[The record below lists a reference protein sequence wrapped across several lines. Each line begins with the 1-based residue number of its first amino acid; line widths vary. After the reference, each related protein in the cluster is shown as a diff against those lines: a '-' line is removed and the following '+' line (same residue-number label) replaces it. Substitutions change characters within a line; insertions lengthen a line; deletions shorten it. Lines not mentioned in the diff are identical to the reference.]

1 MKLLTLL
8 LLFTTLVSGGTIYAE
23 EGPLE
28 SIFEFARGLVK
39 ALNEKNEFE
48 TLSKCVNNFESIVD
62 QYIAIWNKIKDFDP
76 TEIFEIMELIKK
88 AVDDTSAHFNTCA
101 GAGKEIED
109 LLDALFDF
117 DLIDLI
123 AKIITRKDELNQ
135 YFNRI
140 ANATCAFGAGEALGE
155 LVYKFFLDGKL
166 KAMPMFNVKDFIVVV
181 EGFFEAVLNQTAYH
195 DVDKCLKEF
204 EKVYDDFV
212 KAIKK
217 LQDFDINNPVT
228 IIDGLMG
235 LFKALIHMLNA
246 TKKCSKTP
254 EVFDDMIK
262 KFLDTDIQEVFK
274 RMMNSFLPVVTALYG
289 VMNSIKDKNYRNVGF
304 HIGNI
309 VLILIYDKPPKPVIA
324 GY

>member
-1 MKLLTLL
+1 MKFLNLL
-8 LLFTTLVSGGTIYAE
+8 LLFTTLVSGGTIYTE

-28 SIFEFARGLVK
+28 SVFEFTRGLVK

-48 TLSKCVNNFESIVD
+48 SLSKCVNNFEPIID
-62 QYIAIWNKIKDFDP
+62 QYIAIWNKLKDFDP
-76 TEIFEIMELIKK
+76 TEIVEIIELIKK
-88 AVDDTSAHFNTCA
+88 AADDTSAHFETCA

-117 DLIDLI
+117 DLISLI
-123 AKIITRKDELNQ
+123 AKIITRQEELHQ

-155 LVYKFFLDGKL
+155 LVYRFFLDGKL
-166 KAMPMFNVKDFIVVV
+166 KAIPMFDVKDFIVVV

-195 DVDKCLKEF
+195 DVDKCIKEF
-204 EKVYDDFV
+204 EKVYEDFV

-228 IIDGLMG
+228 IINGLID

-254 EVFDDMIK
+254 EVFDDMIQ
-262 KFLDTDIQEVFK
+262 KFLDTDIQEVSK
-274 RMMNSFLPVVTALYG
+274 RLMQHFLPVVTALYAI
-289 VMNSIKDKNYRNVGF
+289 MNAIKAKDYRSLGF
-304 HIGNI
+304 NIGNI
-309 VLILIYDKPPKPVIA
+309 VRILIYGKLPRSPETD
-324 GY
+324 Y